1 MKNDKKRSAV
11 TNYEFN
17 FTHWSDD
24 DLLRCYYDC
33 ISKSAE
39 CLNPDEFQPSASKAY
54 IEDAN
59 EYYQEIKSRGLK
71 VYLLAQSLSNA

>member
-11 TNYEFN
+11 TNFEFD
-17 FTHWSDD
+17 FTHWSND

-59 EYYQEIKSRGLK
+59 EYYQEIKNRGLK
-71 VYLLAQSLSNA
+71 VHLLAQSVSNA